1 MSHADLFPTCLIG
14 TAAISIHFMIRISF
28 ALIGIVCLSSC
39 ATILTGTRDRVNFR
53 SNVEGATVSKDGN
66 TLCKTPCSVKIKRKL
81 NGADIEVSKEGYE
94 TKMLSLETSFNAV
107 SVINLFSFFGWGID
121 LITGAVVRY
130 DPRTYNIEL
139 SKMKP
144 TAAN

>member
-1 MSHADLFPTCLIG
+1 
-14 TAAISIHFMIRISF
+14 MIRISI
-28 ALIGIVCLSSC
+28 ALIGIIYLSSC

-107 SVINLFSFFGWGID
+107 SVINLFSLFGWGID
-121 LITGAVVRY
+121 LISGAVVHY

-139 SKMKP
+139 SKTKT
-144 TAAN
+144 TAGY